1 MSHDLLERYEPVIGL
16 EVHTHLATESK
27 LFSPAPVRYGDE
39 PNHNTSP
46 IDLGMPGVL
55 PVLNEAVIDLAIRL
69 GLATHCSVHRRS
81 IFARKNYFYPDLP
94 KGYQISQYEDPV
106 VTGGWIDIELPG
118 SGTGAG
124 AVGTTKRIH
133 ITRAHLEEDAG
144 KLIHDDAIAGSGSQL
159 DFNRCGVP
167 LLEIVSEPDLRSAA
181 EAGAYLRTLRGILRY
196 TGVSHAD
203 MEKGQFRCDANVS
216 LRPRGSEELGTR
228 TELKNMNSFRY
239 VEAAIDAEIE
249 RQAEILD
256 TGGAVIQST
265 IRYDPDTGRIQVLRE
280 KENADDY
287 RYFPDPDLIP
297 LQISEDQIERVRA
310 SLPELPDEKRARFVS
325 QYTLSDHDARLL
337 TETRALADFFEAAA
351 QAHGEPRGVANWL
364 LRDVRELLRERDV
377 DVDALA
383 LTPEMLAALIALVED
398 GRLTARGGREILVVL
413 ADEGGDPEVLMR
425 ELSLEALSDTGALE
439 EAVAAVLA
447 ANAAAVA
454 KFKGGDAKT
463 LNFLMGQ
470 VMKQTGGKANPAEV
484 KRILAARLE

>member
-1 MSHDLLERYEPVIGL
+1 MLGSSRIL
-16 EVHTHLATESK
+16 T
-27 LFSPAPVRYGDE
+27 APDSW
-39 PNHNTSP
+39 PS
-46 IDLGMPGVL
+46 
-55 PVLNEAVIDLAIRL
+55 
-69 GLATHCSVHRRS
+69 
-81 IFARKNYFYPDLP
+81 
-94 KGYQISQYEDPV
+94 
-106 VTGGWIDIELPG
+106 
-118 SGTGAG
+118 
-124 AVGTTKRIH
+124 
-133 ITRAHLEEDAG
+133 
-144 KLIHDDAIAGSGSQL
+144 
-159 DFNRCGVP
+159 
-167 LLEIVSEPDLRSAA
+167 
-181 EAGAYLRTLRGILRY
+181 
-196 TGVSHAD
+196 
-203 MEKGQFRCDANVS
+203 
-216 LRPRGSEELGTR
+216 
-228 TELKNMNSFRY
+228 
-239 VEAAIDAEIE
+239 
-249 RQAEILD
+249 
-256 TGGAVIQST
+256 
-265 IRYDPDTGRIQVLRE
+265 
-280 KENADDY
+280 
-287 RYFPDPDLIP
+287 
-297 LQISEDQIERVRA
+297 
-310 SLPELPDEKRARFVS
+310 DEKRARFVS

-484 KRILAARLE
+484 RRILAARLE